1 MSSQVVL
8 FKKIIRL
15 REKIYYRGLCCVKG
29 GPVHRKTER
38 VIIIADIEGSSRCW
52 NYRGSSFLTGEWAE
66 ACAGMTED
74 IASVA
79 TALVNAGVKDIMIK
93 DFHRTGY
100 NLLKEKIDPRARV
113 VSGYKRG
120 PVPGLG
126 DPGNSKGLLC
136 IGMHASSGSG
146 GFLAHTLTS
155 RIGKLLVNG
164 KPMSEVALFSASL
177 AGHGIR
183 PLFFS
188 GCPVACGEA
197 QEAVRGIDTYAIDK
211 SMGPDNFDAAS
222 WREGLCA
229 AAVASLEN
237 RTTVPYVPEGPFNA
251 AVTMRDGAAAAHKVA
266 RRWDMPWEDDTV
278 FISAAD
284 FEELY
289 YALIRICYLTPFI
302 ERILPIGLPVYN
314 LAGRM
319 GLWWVRR
326 KMSVTFT

>member
-1 MSSQVVL
+1 MD
-8 FKKIIRL
+8 
-15 REKIYYRGLCCVKG
+15 
-29 GPVHRKTER
+29 RKTER
-38 VIIIADIEGSSRCW
+38 VIIIADIEGSSGCW
-52 NYRGSSFLTGEWAE
+52 NYRGSSFLTDEWAE
-66 ACAGMTED
+66 ACAGMTAD
-74 IASVA
+74 IASVVA
-79 TALVNAGVKDIMIK
+79 ALFDAGVKDILIK

-100 NLLKEKIDPRARV
+100 NLLKERIDPRARV

-126 DPGNSKGLLC
+126 DPGNSEGLLC

-177 AGHGIR
+177 GGYGIR

-197 QEAVRGIDTYAIDK
+197 RDAVRGIDTYPIDK
-211 SMGPDNFDAAS
+211 SRGPENFDAAA
-222 WREGLCA
+222 WRKGLCA
-229 AAVASLEN
+229 AAVTSLEN
-237 RTTVPYVPEGPFNA
+237 RTTARYVPEGPFDA
-251 AVTMRDGAAAAHKVA
+251 AVTMRDGAAAADTVA
-266 RRWDMPWEDDTV
+266 RRWHMPCEGDTV

-284 FEELY
+284 FKELY
-289 YALIRICYLTPFI
+289 NALIRICYLTPFI
-302 ERILPIGLPVYN
+302 ERFLPIGLPVYN
-314 LAGRM
+314 LVGRM
-319 GLWWVRR
+319 GLWWVRK